1 MIQKKYIVVIA
12 LTLCSTITLAQGKKV
27 WASGAARSVFQQN
40 KLNSAGDTI
49 TPTNLNS
56 GNTLVDVALNARPNA
71 NTFVHAM
78 VRVRN
83 DFGGFWGSGVTF
95 DMRQMYLKGLVND
108 AVRYQLGDIN
118 YKLSPYTFFNNQE
131 ELSSH
136 QSEVLNIYRDM
147 VHYDLFYT
155 DDNTW
160 RQQGAAVDFTLE
172 FSKAVKELQVNSF
185 MFRNR
190 PTDFGQ
196 SSERIFFGG
205 NATLLQSDKLAVGLN
220 YVDMMDVLGT
230 SRSEMAFHN
239 PVITGT
245 TEIHQKVN
253 AYDLSF
259 TSESGIS
266 EMYTL
271 NDPNA
276 KGLRD
281 YFYDLD
287 LKITR
292 GDKLPSLSVNYI
304 NVGPQFRSV
313 GAQSRRINFESQAQM
328 FNRYGND
335 QVVRPVTQLDMM
347 QDASLYQPTLSMEL
361 QRFAPQYDNVQP
373 YGKATPNR
381 KGLSV
386 NAIHSTNNE
395 LINVDA
401 TYRMLSEVVGQGTDE
416 LRTFN
421 VIDLSALIRLDTLMP
436 TFKHPLEVSLGITNQ
451 NTQRDIALDTAD
463 VDFTST
469 MVDLGVKVGL
479 SKDFAIIGSYRM
491 INAKGLEFLNT
502 RNDYSE
508 IVDFERFNTEMN
520 QSIMSVALRY
530 TFDEKNHLNIVWQKL
545 NYEDAANSETPAFDL
560 SQFGIVYS
568 MYF

>member
-1 MIQKKYIVVIA
+1 MIQKKYILSLA
-12 LTLCSTITLAQGKKV
+12 LALFVTSAMAQHKKV

-40 KLNSAGDTI
+40 SLSTDGDTI
-49 TPTNLNS
+49 TPTNLNT

-71 NTFVHAM
+71 NTFLHAM

-95 DMRQMYLKGLVND
+95 DMRQLYLKGLVND

-118 YKLSPYTFFNNQE
+118 YKLSPYTFYNNQE

-136 QSEVLNIYRDM
+136 QSEALKIYRDM

-160 RQQGAAVDFTLE
+160 RQQGAALDFTLE
-172 FSKAVKELQVNSF
+172 FSKAVQELQVNTF
-185 MFRNR
+185 LFRNR

-196 SSERIFFGG
+196 TSERIFFGG
-205 NATLLQSDKLAVGLN
+205 NATLLQSKKLAVGLN

-230 SRSEMAFHN
+230 SHSTTAFHN

-245 TEIHQKVN
+245 TEIHQKVSKCN
-253 AYDLSF
+253 LKF

-292 GDKLPSLSVNYI
+292 GKKLPSLSLNYV
-304 NVGPQFRSV
+304 NVGPQFRSI
-313 GAQSRRINFESQAQM
+313 GAQSRRVDFGGQNQM
-328 FNRYGND
+328 YNRYGNE

-347 QDASLYQPTLSMEL
+347 QDASLYQPRLSMDL
-361 QRFAPQYDNVQP
+361 QQYAPQYDNVQP

-381 KGLSV
+381 KGFTV
-386 NAIHSTNNE
+386 AVTHETNNE
-395 LINVDA
+395 LINIDA
-401 TYRMLSEVVGQGTDE
+401 SYRMLSEVVGQGTE
-416 LRTFN
+416 TLRSFN
-421 VIDLSALIRLDTLMP
+421 VVDLKTLIRLDTLIP
-436 TFKHPLEVSLGITNQ
+436 AFKNPLELSIGISNQ
-451 NTQRDIALDTAD
+451 NTQRDLDLDTAD
-463 VDFTST
+463 IDLKGSVI
-469 MVDLGVKVGL
+469 DLGLKIGL
-479 SKDFAIIGSYRM
+479 SKDFAILGNYRM
-491 INAKGLEFLNT
+491 INAKGSELLNT
-502 RNDYSE
+502 RNDYGE
-508 IVDFERFNTEMN
+508 VVDFEGFTTDMK
-520 QSIMSVALRY
+520 QSIMMVALRY

-545 NYEDAANSETPAFDL
+545 NYKDASNTETPEFDL
-560 SQFGIVYS
+560 KQFGIVYS